1 MTISEAIVR
10 ENDGTTAVQ
19 KYAAVNVG
27 FKNFAGEDDETQ
39 LNVSHNLY
47 TAKGTA
53 ELEELFESLCEELGT
68 SHDKVTYVRVVA
80 SADSEAELVEMGY

>member
-1 MTISEAIVR
+1 MTISEAIAK
-10 ENDGTTAVQ
+10 ENDGTIDVQ
-19 KYAAVNVG
+19 KYAAINIG

-47 TAKGTA
+47 TAEGTE
-53 ELEELFESLCEELGT
+53 ELEELFESLCEEFWT

-80 SADSEAELVEMGY
+80 SADSEAELMAMGY

>member
-1 MTISEAIVR
+1 MTISEAITK
-10 ENDGTTAVQ
+10 ENDGTTAIK

-47 TAKGTA
+47 TAKGTE

-68 SHDKVTYVRVVA
+68 SYDKVTYVRVVA
-80 SADSEAELVEMGY
+80 SADCEAELVEMGY